1 MRDETSTST
10 EPRAA
15 APAGVQADA
24 AQADAAFGSDLYQ
37 VLAQDAADTVF
48 SPASV
53 ASALRMALCGA
64 RGRPAEEL
72 APALRLDGSRGA
84 DEVAAGALG
93 LAPRAASAPPA
104 ATFRAPNPVWVQSGL
119 PPRAEFTAAL
129 SRAAAT
135 FADADFAGNP
145 EASRPKI
152 NAVTPAHTPAR
163 LTR

>member
-1 MRDETSTST
+1 MRDEPSSAT

-64 RGRPAEEL
+64 RGRTAEEL
-72 APALRLDGSRGA
+72 ARALHLDGSPGA
-84 DEVAAGALG
+84 DEVAAGALR
-93 LAPRAASAPPA
+93 LAPPAASASPA
-104 ATFRAPNPVWVQSGL
+104 ATFRAPNTASVQSGL
-119 PPRAEFTAAL
+119 PPHA
-129 SRAAAT
+129 
-135 FADADFAGNP
+135 
-145 EASRPKI
+145 
-152 NAVTPAHTPAR
+152 
-163 LTR
+163 